1 MLPLSSILHL
11 DQQALLALNF
21 DGGAVMDTL
30 MWWASDKIIWTPLY
44 LLLVWLLWRKYGWQR
59 MLVALVVVVLAVV
72 LADQI
77 CNLFKTNLPKFRP
90 THTPELEGLVHTVR
104 GYRGGLY
111 GTVSAHAAT
120 VTSVAVFGSVLLRR
134 KWWTELSCVWV
145 AVVCYSRIY
154 LGAHFPLD
162 ILCGI
167 TLGALLGWLGVV
179 VWRRATR
186 RWTE

>member
-1 MLPLSSILHL
+1 METLSPILQL
-11 DQQALLALNF
+11 DRQALLALNF
-21 DGGAVMDTL
+21 DGGTVMDTL
-30 MWWASDKIIWTPLY
+30 MWWASDKLIWAPLY
-44 LLLVWLLWRKYGWQR
+44 LLLIVLLWRRYGWRQT
-59 MLVALVVVVLAVV
+59 LAAVAMVVLAVV

-77 CNLFKTNLPKFRP
+77 CNLFKHNLPKFRP

-120 VTSVAVFGSVLLRR
+120 VTSVAVFGSVLLKRW
-134 KWWTELSCVWV
+134 WWTALSCVWV

-154 LGAHFPLD
+154 LGAHFPMD

-167 TLGALLGWLGVV
+167 TLGALLGWCAVLT
-179 VWRRATR
+179 WRHIAKRLTK
-186 RWTE
+186 